1 MTIYIDSDF
10 KCHTEAADGLTAVE
24 SAFFDGKCKTF
35 IEGYR
40 FVPAGKTWTRED
52 GVVFTGE
59 MVAPWKDYTLLAA
72 AQEGYEQ
79 AAAEMQD
86 MQEALNLLGV
96 DANGEMV

>member
-1 MTIYIDSDF
+1 MNIYLDSEF
-10 KCHTEAADGLTAVE
+10 RCYTEPGERMVEIETTA
-24 SAFFDGKCKTF
+24 FDGRCKTF

-59 MVAPWKDYTLLAA
+59 MITPWKDYATLAA
-72 AQEGYEQ
+72 AQAGYEEV
-79 AAAEMQD
+79 AAELQD

>member
-10 KCHTEAADGLTAVE
+10 KCYVSDDGTMQAVE
-24 SAFFDGKCKTF
+24 TDFFAGKCKAH

-52 GVVFTGE
+52 GVVFAGE
-59 MVAPWKDYTLLAA
+59 MVAPWKDYAMLAA
-72 AQEGYEQ
+72 AQAGYEQ

-96 DANGEMV
+96 DANG

>member
-1 MTIYIDSDF
+1 MAIYIDSDF
-10 KCHTEAADGLTAVE
+10 KCHTEVSEGLTAVE
-24 SAFFDGKCKTF
+24 AAFFDGKCKAY

-40 FVPAGKTWTRED
+40 LVPAGKTWTRED

-59 MVAPWKDYTLLAA
+59 MVAPWKDYTMLAA
-72 AQEGYEQ
+72 AQAGYEQ

-96 DANGEMV
+96 QAQ